1 MEPIGWGILM
11 GYNVNLIPWRQ
22 KRTSYLK
29 RRLIVCLATI
39 TLIAA
44 VTTFYITDYLVL
56 QLEIQ
61 QERVAQ
67 INQEIDFISSQKQK
81 VNHLQ
86 QSVDSV
92 KSNIVHLAKQD
103 ARRFNPLILMFLMA
117 KEMPEDVYLNQI
129 NLTGEQVEVQGVAA
143 TVSGIDALLTRLN
156 HSGLVDAVFMRQLN
170 TYGEGLQ
177 RDYPSFSILFVL
189 SETLY
194 E

>member
-1 MEPIGWGILM
+1 M

-67 INQEIDFISSQKQK
+67 INQEIDFISCQKQK

-156 HSGLVDAVFMRQLN
+156 HSGLVDAAFMRQLN

>member
-39 TLIAA
+39 TLIAG
-44 VTTFYITDYLVL
+44 VITFYITDYLVL

-81 VNHLQ
+81 VKHLQ

-103 ARRFNPLILMFLMA
+103 ARRFDPLILMFLMA